1 MAQRGLG
8 RVSPN
13 PAVGCVIVKDG
24 RIVGR
29 GWTQSGGR
37 PHAETE
43 ALRRAGD
50 AARGATAYVSL
61 EPCAHLGETPPCCEA
76 LVDSGITRVVV
87 ACSDP
92 DPRVDGAGL
101 GALED
106 AGVEVVTGVCAPE
119 AKEAN
124 AGFFLRVLKGRPL
137 ANLKLATSLDG
148 RIATV
153 SGESRWITG
162 DDARAQGHYLRATH
176 DAILVGAGTVTSDDP
191 ELTCRLPGLED
202 ESPDRIVV
210 DGHLSIPLTARV
222 VSSALTT
229 PTRVITLPTADAN
242 RRKALAESGVE
253 VIEVPPDSVGKPD
266 LQQAMKILG
275 TSGLTRVLVE
285 GGSRIA
291 GALIRHGLIDR
302 VTWFRA
308 PMILGGDGVPAI
320 AGFGVGSL
328 DDSPRLRLVR
338 SRRVGPDLMESYIVH
353 RPFDGDDTTNEFTG
367 A

>member
-1 MAQRGLG
+1 MAQKTTDPADINYMRAALRVAQRGLG

-13 PAVGCVIVKDG
+13 PTVGCVIVKDG

-101 GALED
+101 EALED
-106 AGVEVVTGVCAPE
+106 AGVEVVTGVCAAE

-137 ANLKLATSLDG
+137 ANLKLAMYKSF
-148 RIATV
+148 
-153 SGESRWITG
+153 
-162 DDARAQGHYLRATH
+162 
-176 DAILVGAGTVTSDDP
+176 
-191 ELTCRLPGLED
+191 LEN
-202 ESPDRIVV
+202 SF
-210 DGHLSIPLTARV
+210 
-222 VSSALTT
+222 SSS
-229 PTRVITLPTADAN
+229 VIC
-242 RRKALAESGVE
+242 
-253 VIEVPPDSVGKPD
+253 
-266 LQQAMKILG
+266 
-275 TSGLTRVLVE
+275 
-285 GGSRIA
+285 
-291 GALIRHGLIDR
+291 IDIK
-302 VTWFRA
+302 F
-308 PMILGGDGVPAI
+308 P
-320 AGFGVGSL
+320 
-328 DDSPRLRLVR
+328 
-338 SRRVGPDLMESYIVH
+338 
-353 RPFDGDDTTNEFTG
+353 
-367 A
+367 